1 VTQGRAITILGV
13 MVAFA
18 AAAVIVRLAR
28 ISIARFVGK
37 LDHLSAESRAAIQ
50 KRAATLG
57 RAFALFAYGIAAV
70 VSVSL
75 GVQRLGLAEPRW
87 DPEAVSRWFLTH
99 GVNLVVIVVGAVIV
113 NRLAGLAIEH
123 LQHRLHSRQGPLDF
137 EWQRRASTIAGLLQ
151 SLVGVSLGFVAILM
165 VLRELAIDVLPVLT
179 GAGIAGLAVGF
190 GAQNLV
196 RDIIS
201 GFFLIL
207 EDQVR
212 VGDQARINGVMGTV
226 EDVRLRTIVLRDGDG
241 AVQVFPNGSITSL
254 ANFSKQFVFATV
266 DVRVPYSQN
275 TAIVMDAI
283 REVGRVMREDPEWN
297 PLLIEPINVL
307 GVESLEGGVTL
318 IRAKF
323 KTLPLKQGVV
333 ANELRRR
340 VLTSFEERRIM
351 LASAAVPPPQSLI
364 PNP

>member
-1 VTQGRAITILGV
+1 MSQGRIITFVAVVL
-13 MVAFA
+13 AFA

-28 ISIARFVGK
+28 MFTARVVGR
-37 LDHLSAESRAAIQ
+37 LDHLSAESRAAMQ
-50 KRAATLG
+50 RRAATLG

-70 VSVSL
+70 ISVSL
-75 GVQRLGLAEPRW
+75 GVERLGLAEPRW

-113 NRLAGLAIEH
+113 NRVAGLAIEN
-123 LQHRLHSRQGPLDF
+123 LQHRLHSRQGPVDF
-137 EWQRRASTIAGLLQ
+137 EWQRRASTIGGLLQ
-151 SLVGVSLGFVAILM
+151 SLVGVSLAFLAILM
-165 VLRELAIDVLPVLT
+165 VLRELSIDVLPVLT

-254 ANFSKQFVFATV
+254 ANFSKQFAFATL
-266 DVRVPYSQN
+266 DVRVPYTQTT
-275 TAIVMDAI
+275 TAVMDAI
-283 REVGRVMREDPEWN
+283 RDVGREMQNDPAWN
-297 PLLIEPINVL
+297 PLLLEPISSPS
-307 GVESLEGGVTL
+307 VESLDGGTTL

-323 KTLPLKQGVV
+323 KTLPLKQGLV

-340 VLTSFEERRIM
+340 M
-351 LASAAVPPPQSLI
+351 LAEFEKREITLAGAPPVPPFPP

>member
-1 VTQGRAITILGV
+1 VIQGRVITILGV
-13 MVAFA
+13 IVVFA
-18 AAAVIVRLAR
+18 AAAIVVRLAR
-28 ISIARFVGK
+28 IFIARFVGK

-57 RAFALFAYGIAAV
+57 RAFALLAYGIAAI

-75 GVQRLGLAEPRW
+75 GVERLGLAEPRW
-87 DPEAVSRWFLTH
+87 DPQAVSRWFLTH

-113 NRLAGLAIEH
+113 NRVAGVSIEH

-137 EWQRRASTIAGLLQ
+137 EWQRRASTIGGLLQ
-151 SLVGVSLGFVAILM
+151 RMVGVSLSFVAILM
-165 VLRELAIDVLPVLT
+165 VLRELSIDVLPVLT

-254 ANFSKQFVFATV
+254 ANFSKQFAFATV
-266 DVRVPYSQN
+266 DVRVPYTQN
-275 TAIVMDAI
+275 TTAVMDAI
-283 REVGRVMREDPEWN
+283 RDVGRDMQSDPEWN
-297 PLLIEPINVL
+297 SLVLDAINVL
-307 GVESLEGGVTL
+307 GVESLEGGTTL

-323 KTLPLKQGVV
+323 KTRPLKQGSV

-340 VLTSFEERRIM
+340 VLTAFEKRGIP
-351 LASAAVPPPQSLI
+351 LAGAPPLPPPTL
-364 PNP
+364 PYP

>member
-1 VTQGRAITILGV
+1 VIRGRVITILGV

-18 AAAVIVRLAR
+18 AAALIVRLAQVF
-28 ISIARFVGK
+28 IARFVGK

-75 GVQRLGLAEPRW
+75 GVERLGLAEPRW

-151 SLVGVSLGFVAILM
+151 SLVAFSLGFIAILM
-165 VLRELAIDVLPVLT
+165 VLRELSIDVLPVLT

-226 EDVRLRTIVLRDGDG
+226 EEVRLRTIVLRDGDG

-254 ANFSKQFVFATV
+254 ANFSKQFAFATV
-266 DVRVPYSQN
+266 DVRVPYTQDT
-275 TAIVMDAI
+275 TAVMDAI
-283 REVGRVMREDPEWN
+283 RDVGRDMQSDPQWN
-297 PLLIEPINVL
+297 PLLLDAINLL
-307 GVESLEGGVTL
+307 GVESIEGGTTL

-323 KTLPLKQGVV
+323 KTLPLKQGSV

-340 VLTSFEERRIM
+340 VLTAFEKRGIP
-351 LASAAVPPPQSLI
+351 LAGPPPT
-364 PNP
+364 PPPT

>member
-1 VTQGRAITILGV
+1 VIRGRLITILGV
-13 MVAFA
+13 IVAFA
-18 AAAVIVRLAR
+18 AAALIVRLAQ
-28 ISIARFVGK
+28 IFIARFVGK
-37 LDHLSAESRAAIQ
+37 LDHLSTESRAAIQ

-75 GVQRLGLAEPRW
+75 GVERLGLAEPRW

-151 SLVGVSLGFVAILM
+151 SLVAFSLGFIAILM
-165 VLRELAIDVLPVLT
+165 VLRELSIDVLPVLT

-212 VGDQARINGVMGTV
+212 VGDQARINGVMGIV

-283 REVGRVMREDPEWN
+283 REVGRLMREDPEWT

-323 KTLPLKQGVV
+323 KTLPLRQGVV
-333 ANELRRR
+333 ANELRLR
-340 VLTSFEERRIM
+340 VLTSFEERRIT
-351 LASAAVPPPQSLI
+351 LASAAVPPPPIGNQ
-364 PNP
+364 

>member
-1 VTQGRAITILGV
+1 VTQGRAITILAV

-18 AAAVIVRLAR
+18 AAAIIVRLAR
-28 ISIARFVGK
+28 ISIARFVGR
-37 LDHLSAESRAAIQ
+37 LDHLSVESRAAIQ

-123 LQHRLHSRQGPLDF
+123 LQHRLHSRQAPLDF

-151 SLVGVSLGFVAILM
+151 SLVGVSLGFVAVLM
-165 VLRELAIDVLPVLT
+165 VLRELSIDVLPVLT

-226 EDVRLRTIVLRDGDG
+226 EEVRLRTIVLRDGDG

-254 ANFSKQFVFATV
+254 ANFSKQFAFATV
-266 DVRVPYSQN
+266 DVRVPYTQDT
-275 TAIVMDAI
+275 TAVMDAI
-283 REVGRVMREDPEWN
+283 RDVGREMQSDPHWN
-297 PLLIEPINVL
+297 PLLLDAINLL
-307 GVESLEGGVTL
+307 GVESIEGGTTL

-323 KTLPLKQGVV
+323 KTLPLKQGSV

-340 VLTSFEERRIM
+340 VLAAFEKRGIP
-351 LASAAVPPPQSLI
+351 LAGPPPT
-364 PNP
+364 PPTTN

>member
-1 VTQGRAITILGV
+1 MIPGRALTVLGV
-13 MVAFA
+13 IVAFA
-18 AAAVIVRLAR
+18 AAALIVRLAQVF
-28 ISIARFVGK
+28 IARFVGK
-37 LDHLSAESRAAIQ
+37 LDHLSAENRAAIQ

-75 GVQRLGLAEPRW
+75 GVERLGLAEPRW

-99 GVNLVVIVVGAVIV
+99 GINLVVIVVGAVIV

-151 SLVGVSLGFVAILM
+151 SLVAFSLGFVAILM
-165 VLRELAIDVLPVLT
+165 VLRELSIDVLPVLT

-212 VGDQARINGVMGTV
+212 VGDQARINGVMGIV
-226 EDVRLRTIVLRDGDG
+226 EEVRLRTIVLRDGDG

-254 ANFSKQFVFATV
+254 ANFSKQFAFATV
-266 DVRVPYSQN
+266 DVRVPYTQN
-275 TAIVMDAI
+275 TTAVMDAI
-283 REVGRVMREDPEWN
+283 RDVGREMQGDPQWN
-297 PLLIEPINVL
+297 PLLLDAINLL
-307 GVESLEGGVTL
+307 GVESIEGGTTL

-323 KTLPLKQGVV
+323 KTLPLKQGLV

-340 VLTSFEERRIM
+340 VLTAFEKRGIT
-351 LASAAVPPPQSLI
+351 LASAMPTLPLT
-364 PNP
+364 

>member
-1 VTQGRAITILGV
+1 

-18 AAAVIVRLAR
+18 AAALIVRLAR
-28 ISIARFVGK
+28 ISIARFVGR
-37 LDHLSAESRAAIQ
+37 LDHLSAGKPRGDSAS
-50 KRAATLG
+50 G
-57 RAFALFAYGIAAV
+57 RRRSGGRFALFAYGIAAV

-75 GVQRLGLAEPRW
+75 GVERLGLGRTALGSRGRQPLVPDPRRQPGGDRRGCGHREPPRR
-87 DPEAVSRWFLTH
+87 SR
-99 GVNLVVIVVGAVIV
+99 
-113 NRLAGLAIEH
+113 
-123 LQHRLHSRQGPLDF
+123 HRTPAAPAAFPAGPLDF

-151 SLVGVSLGFVAILM
+151 SLVAFSLGFVAVLM

-212 VGDQARINGVMGTV
+212 MGDQARINGVMGTV

-254 ANFSKQFVFATV
+254 ANLSKQFVV
-266 DVRVPYSQN
+266 CH
-275 TAIVMDAI
+275 
-283 REVGRVMREDPEWN
+283 
-297 PLLIEPINVL
+297 
-307 GVESLEGGVTL
+307 
-318 IRAKF
+318 
-323 KTLPLKQGVV
+323 
-333 ANELRRR
+333 RRR
-340 VLTSFEERRIM
+340 ARTVQPRTRR
-351 LASAAVPPPQSLI
+351 S
-364 PNP
+364 

>member
-1 VTQGRAITILGV
+1 MIQGRIVTILAV
-13 MVAFA
+13 LAAFA
-18 AAAVIVRLAR
+18 AAAIIVRLAR
-28 ISIARFVGK
+28 IFIARVVGR

-75 GVQRLGLAEPRW
+75 GVERLGLAEPRW
-87 DPEAVSRWFLTH
+87 EPEAFSRWFLTH

-113 NRLAGLAIEH
+113 NRVAGLAIEQ

-137 EWQRRASTIAGLLQ
+137 EWQRRASTIGGLLQ
-151 SLVGVSLGFVAILM
+151 RMVGVSLSFVAILM
-165 VLRELAIDVLPVLT
+165 VLRELSIDVLPVLT

-196 RDIIS
+196 RDVIS

-254 ANFSKQFVFATV
+254 ANFSKQFAYATV

-275 TAIVMDAI
+275 TTAVIDAI
-283 REVGRVMREDPEWN
+283 REVGREMQGDAEWN
-297 PLLIEPINVL
+297 PLLLEPINLL
-307 GVESLEGGVTL
+307 GVESIDGGTTL

-323 KTLPLKQGVV
+323 KTLPLKQGSV

-340 VLTSFEERRIM
+340 VLATFEKRDIT
-351 LASAAVPPPQSLI
+351 LAGAPLVPPQSLN